1 MQWQRTNLYHDKRA
15 QWAVYVVFFGVLAI
29 IPILMDDPFTMNQF
43 ARYGVFAMLAVSVS
57 LVWGYGGILSLGQG
71 IAYGMAAYGM
81 GATMQMQYQD
91 PVNDPIPS
99 FMLTNE
105 LEALPTVWEPF
116 WHTEVGLILALGI
129 PTLFFIIFGFLM
141 FQARLAGAFVAIMTL
156 AMLGAWYSMAYDMQ
170 PFTAGFNG
178 ISPPSSFVAFGVE
191 ADPYSNMIYWITL
204 GVLAFV
210 TLATKA
216 ILQSKFGTIVQA
228 IRDDAERV
236 RFLGYN
242 VALYQVV
249 VFALSGLIAALAGI
263 VWVMI
268 VQYVSP
274 TSLDIFFSITMVI
287 WAAVGGRMSL
297 FGAIFGAIL
306 INAAQSYVGD
316 EFQATWLII
325 LGTVFILVVRF
336 LPKGLAG
343 LFEMAIGV
351 IPYRTRVTRLT
362 ESRAPAA
369 AE

>member
-1 MQWQRTNLYHDKRA
+1 VQRTNLYHDKRA

-29 IPILMDDPFTMNQF
+29 IPLLMDDPFTMNQY
-43 ARYGVFAMLAVSVS
+43 ARYGVFGILALSVS

-116 WHTEVGLILALGI
+116 WHTHLGLILAIGI
-129 PTLFFIIFGFLM
+129 PVVFFIIFGLMM

-156 AMLGAWYSMAYDMQ
+156 AMLGAWYNMAYDMQ

-178 ISPPSSFVAFGVE
+178 ISPPSSFSAFGVDVE
-191 ADPYSNMIYWITL
+191 PYSNLIYWVSL
-204 GVLAFV
+204 GVLV
-210 TLATKA
+210 GLTLGTKA
-216 ILQSKFGTIVQA
+216 LLQTKFGTIVQA
-228 IRDDAERV
+228 IRDDPERA

-242 VALYQVV
+242 VAYYQTVL
-249 VFALSGLIAALAGI
+249 FALGGLIAALGGV

-268 VQYVSP
+268 SQYVSP
-274 TSLDIFFSITMVI
+274 TALDIFFSITIVI

-297 FGAIFGAIL
+297 FGAIFGAMFIK
-306 INAAQSYVGD
+306 AAESYVGD
-316 EFQATWLII
+316 EFQATWFII
-325 LGTVFILVVRF
+325 LGTVFIVVVRF
-336 LPKGLAG
+336 APKGLAG
-343 LFEMAIGV
+343 LFERLIGY
-351 IPYRTRVTRLT
+351 IPYRGN
-362 ESRAPAA
+362 RAGGLNRSTATQGD
-369 AE
+369 